1 MAVKI
6 RLTRIGKKNDPKYRI
21 VAIDESKKRD
31 GKYIEK
37 IGYYDPIKNPPVLTI
52 DKTKLQKWIKNGAQ
66 ISRGIQKLWKHF

>member
-37 IGYYDPIKNPPVLTI
+37 IGYYDPIKNPHLLTI
-52 DKTKLQKWIKNGAQ
+52 DKAKLQKWIKSGAQ